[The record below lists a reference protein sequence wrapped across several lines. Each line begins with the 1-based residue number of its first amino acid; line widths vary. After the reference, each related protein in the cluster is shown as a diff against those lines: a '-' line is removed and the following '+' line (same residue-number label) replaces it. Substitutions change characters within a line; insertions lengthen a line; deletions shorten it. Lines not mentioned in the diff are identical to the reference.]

1 MIKDKFARVLK
12 KVVDPELGINVVD
25 LGLIYR
31 VTEKE
36 GRAKVAMTATTPFC
50 PYLPELLK
58 EVKAAV
64 ESLKEIEK
72 ANVEVVWQP
81 PWDLQKMSPEAKAQ
95 LGVL

>member
-1 MIKDKFARVLK
+1 MIEEKFARVLK

-31 VTEKE
+31 VAEK
-36 GRAKVAMTATTPFC
+36 GGSATVAMTATTPFC

-58 EVKAAV
+58 EVQAAV
-64 ESLKEIEK
+64 ESLSGIKK
-72 ANVEVVWQP
+72 AKVEVVWQP

-95 LGVL
+95 LGIL